1 MSIAHLIEK
10 IHIFPNFLQ
19 LQKQDPFPS
28 EFFGAIAFYGNTVIL
43 GLSVGRAYID
53 RRNRHELFYWSILDC
68 ALPVTQLQS
77 QFEIHLSMYHKLLCL
92 PKKKSVEVYKIRAFA
107 REKN

>member
-19 LQKQDPFPS
+19 LQKQNPFPS

-43 GLSVGRAYID
+43 RLSVGRAYID
-53 RRNRHELFYWSILDC
+53 RRQQARAVLLEYPRLRSARDAAAKSIWN
-68 ALPVTQLQS
+68 T
-77 QFEIHLSMYHKLLCL
+77 F
-92 PKKKSVEVYKIRAFA
+92 VYVS
-107 REKN
+107 

>member
-28 EFFGAIAFYGNTVIL
+28 EFFRAIAFYGNTVIL
-43 GLSVGRAYID
+43 RLSVGRAYID
-53 RRNRHELFYWSILDC
+53 RRQQARAVLLEYPRLRSARDAAAKSIWN
-68 ALPVTQLQS
+68 T
-77 QFEIHLSMYHKLLCL
+77 F
-92 PKKKSVEVYKIRAFA
+92 VYVS
-107 REKN
+107 